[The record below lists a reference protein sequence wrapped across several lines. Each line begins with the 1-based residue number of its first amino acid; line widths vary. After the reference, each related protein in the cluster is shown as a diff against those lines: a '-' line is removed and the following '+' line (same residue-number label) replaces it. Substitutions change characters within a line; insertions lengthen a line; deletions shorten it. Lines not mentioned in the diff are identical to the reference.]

1 VRRPGAALL
10 LIQRDRDQSGVRPPY
25 SKVVYDAPHLML
37 YLSQV
42 LGRPIRDLEGER
54 VATIKDIIVRLGGDD
69 HPPVTGLVA
78 RYRRRDFFLPR
89 WHLTVLNQQ
98 GARLNS
104 DILDLRPF
112 VRRESEVLLARDVLD
127 KQLIDVD
134 GKRVVRVNDVQI
146 IEAAGDWRV
155 TGADVSLQGLWRR
168 LAPAGFAGSKRSV
181 EVLDWADVGYLATD
195 AATVQ
200 LKSSSDKL
208 ARLHPVEIARLAEA
222 LSYHHGSEVVESLDD
237 ETAAETLEEMP
248 AESQARI
255 LGDMDQERAADI
267 LEWMSPDEAADVLG
281 DLPEDKAEELLGLME
296 HDEQA
301 DVVELLPYEDDT
313 AGGLMTT
320 EFVTLPRALTVGEAL
335 ARLREMAETPN
346 MIYYLYVVE
355 KEESW
360 KLVGVI
366 ALRSL
371 ILAEPSM
378 PLEEVMRTE
387 FQQADPEEPAKEV
400 AQRIAEY
407 NLLALPVIDES
418 GDILGIITVDDAME
432 FLLPKDWR
440 QRLPRLFG

>member
-1 VRRPGAALL
+1 
-10 LIQRDRDQSGVRPPY
+10 
-25 SKVVYDAPHLML
+25 ML

-42 LGRPIRDLEGER
+42 LGRPIRDLEGES
-54 VATIKDIIVRLGGDD
+54 VATVKDVITRLGEED
-69 HPPVTGLVA
+69 HPQVTGLVA
-78 RYRRRDFFLPR
+78 RYRRRDFFVPR
-89 WHLTVLNQQ
+89 WRITEISESGV
-98 GARLNS
+98 RLNS

-112 VRRESEVLLARDVLD
+112 ERREGEVLLARNVLD

-134 GKRVVRVNDVQI
+134 GKRVVRVNDVQLI
-146 IEAAGDWRV
+146 GAESAWRV

-168 LAPAGFAGSKRSV
+168 LAPAGFVGTRRPV
-181 EVLDWADVGYLATD
+181 EVIDWSDVGYLATNE
-195 AATVQ
+195 ATVQ
-200 LKSSSDKL
+200 LKSARGKL

-248 AESQARI
+248 TAQQARI
-255 LGDMDQERAADI
+255 IGDMDEERAADI

-281 DLPEDKAEELLGLME
+281 DLPEEKAEELLGLME
-296 HDEQA
+296 GEEQA

-320 EFVTLPRALTVGEAL
+320 EFVTLPRELTVGAAL
-335 ARLREMAETPN
+335 ARLRDMAETPN

-355 KEESW
+355 AEESW
-360 KLVGVI
+360 KLIGVI

-371 ILAEPSM
+371 ILADPSA
-378 PLEEVMRTE
+378 PLAAVMRTE
-387 FQQADPEEPAKEV
+387 FQSAHADEPARDV

-407 NLLALPVIDES
+407 NLLALPVIDQT

-432 FLLPKDWR
+432 ILLPKNWR

>member
-1 VRRPGAALL
+1 
-10 LIQRDRDQSGVRPPY
+10 
-25 SKVVYDAPHLML
+25 ML

-42 LGRPIRDLEGER
+42 LGRPIRDLEGLR
-54 VATIKDIIVRLGGDD
+54 IATVKDVIVRLGEDD
-69 HPPVTGLVA
+69 HPPVTGFVA
-78 RYRRRDFFLPR
+78 RYRRRDFFLSR
-89 WHLTVLNQQ
+89 WRITQFSQHGV
-98 GARLNS
+98 RLNS

-146 IEAAGDWRV
+146 IEAAGGWRV

-168 LAPAGFAGSKRSV
+168 LAPAGFAGARKPV

-355 KEESW
+355 EEGSW

-371 ILAEPSM
+371 ILADPSM
-378 PLEEVMRTE
+378 PLESVMRTE
-387 FQQADPEEPAKEV
+387 FQQADPEEPANEV

-432 FLLPKDWR
+432 ILLPKDWR

>member
-1 VRRPGAALL
+1 
-10 LIQRDRDQSGVRPPY
+10 
-25 SKVVYDAPHLML
+25 ML

-42 LGRPIRDLEGER
+42 LGRPIRDREGLR
-54 VATIKDIIVRLGGDD
+54 LATVKDIIVRLGEDD

-78 RYRRRDFFLPR
+78 RYRRRDFFLSR
-89 WHLTVLNQQ
+89 WRMAELDERGV
-98 GARLNS
+98 RLNS

-112 VRRESEVLLARDVLD
+112 VRRENEVLLARDVLD

-146 IEAAGDWRV
+146 IETAQDWRV

-168 LAPAGFAGSKRSV
+168 LAPAGFVGTRKPV
-181 EVLDWADVGYLATD
+181 EVIDWADVGYLATD

-200 LKSSSDKL
+200 LKSSSGKL
-208 ARLHPVEIARLAEA
+208 SRLHPVEIARLAEA

-248 AESQARI
+248 AERQVRI
-255 LGDMDQERAADI
+255 LGDMDEERAADI

-281 DLPEDKAEELLGLME
+281 DLPEEKAEELLGLME
-296 HDEQA
+296 DEEQA
-301 DVVELLPYEDDT
+301 DVAELLPYEDDT

-320 EFVTLPRALTVGEAL
+320 EFVTVPRGLSVGEAL

-355 KEESW
+355 AESSW
-360 KLVGVI
+360 QLVGVI

-371 ILAEPSM
+371 ILSSPSA

-387 FQQADPEEPAKEV
+387 FQTADPDESAKQV

-407 NLLALPVIDES
+407 NLLALPVVDET
-418 GDILGIITVDDAME
+418 GEILGIITVDDAME
-432 FLLPKDWR
+432 ILIPKDWR

>member
-1 VRRPGAALL
+1 
-10 LIQRDRDQSGVRPPY
+10 
-25 SKVVYDAPHLML
+25 ML

-54 VATIKDIIVRLGGDD
+54 VATVKDVIVRLGGDD

-78 RYRRRDFFLPR
+78 RYRRRDFFMSR
-89 WHLTVLNQQ
+89 WRMTAINEQ
-98 GARLNS
+98 GVHLNS

-112 VRRESEVLLARDVLD
+112 VRRDGEVLLARDVLD

-146 IEAAGDWRV
+146 IDAAGEWRV

-168 LAPAGFAGSKRSV
+168 LAPSGFVGTNRPV
-181 EVLDWADVGYLATD
+181 EVIDWADVGYLATD

-200 LKSSSDKL
+200 LKSSRGKL

-248 AESQARI
+248 AETQARI
-255 LGDMDQERAADI
+255 LGDMDEERAADI

-296 HDEQA
+296 QQEQA

-320 EFVTLPRALTVGEAL
+320 EFVTLPRQLTAGEAL

-355 KEESW
+355 TEGSW
-360 KLVGVI
+360 KLNGVI

-371 ILAEPSM
+371 ILADPAM
-378 PLEEVMRTE
+378 PLEEAMRTE
-387 FQQADPEEPAKEV
+387 FQKAEPDEPASAV

-407 NLLALPVIDES
+407 NLLALPVVDDA
-418 GDILGIITVDDAME
+418 GDILGIVTVDDAME
-432 FLLPKDWR
+432 ILLPKDWR
-440 QRLPRLFG
+440 QQLPRLIG

>member
-1 VRRPGAALL
+1 
-10 LIQRDRDQSGVRPPY
+10 
-25 SKVVYDAPHLML
+25 ML
-37 YLSQV
+37 YLSQL

-54 VATIKDIIVRLGGDD
+54 VATVKDVIVLLGDDD
-69 HPPVTGLVA
+69 HPPVTGVVA
-78 RYRRRDFFLPR
+78 RFGRREFFLSR
-89 WHLTVLNQQ
+89 WRVTELNEQ
-98 GARLNS
+98 GVRLNS
-104 DILDLRPF
+104 DKLNLRPF
-112 VRRESEVLLARDVLD
+112 VRRDGEVLLARDVLD

-134 GKRVVRVNDVQI
+134 GKRVVRVNDVQL

-168 LAPAGFAGSKRSV
+168 LAPAGFMGTRNPV

-200 LKSSSDKL
+200 LKSSSGKL

-248 AESQARI
+248 SERQVQI
-255 LGDMDQERAADI
+255 LGDMDEERAADI

-281 DLPEDKAEELLGLME
+281 DLPEEKAEELL
-296 HDEQA
+296 A
-301 DVVELLPYEDDT
+301 YEDDT

-320 EFVTLPRALTVGEAL
+320 EFVTLPRELTVGEAL

-346 MIYYLYVVE
+346 MIYYLYVVARE
-355 KEESW
+355 GSW
-360 KLVGVI
+360 QLEGVI

-371 ILAEPSM
+371 ILADPSV
-378 PLEEVMRTE
+378 PLANMMRTE
-387 FQQADPEEPAKEV
+387 FQKADADESAEDV

-407 NLLALPVIDES
+407 NLLALPVVDAA

-432 FLLPKDWR
+432 ILLPKDWR
-440 QRLPRLFG
+440 QRLPRLLG

>member
-1 VRRPGAALL
+1 
-10 LIQRDRDQSGVRPPY
+10 
-25 SKVVYDAPHLML
+25 ML

-54 VATIKDIIVRLGGDD
+54 VATVKDVIVRLGADD

-78 RYRRRDFFLPR
+78 RYRRRDFFLSR
-89 WHLTVLNQQ
+89 WRVSELNQQ
-98 GARLNS
+98 GVRLNS

-112 VRRESEVLLARDVLD
+112 VRRENEVLLARDVLD

-146 IEAAGDWRV
+146 IETTTDWRV

-168 LAPAGFAGSKRSV
+168 LAPAGFLGTRRPV

-208 ARLHPVEIARLAEA
+208 SRLHPVEIARLAEA

-248 AESQARI
+248 AEHQARI
-255 LGDMDQERAADI
+255 LSDMDEERAADI

-281 DLPEDKAEELLGLME
+281 DLPEEKAEELLGLME
-296 HDEQA
+296 GEEQA
-301 DVVELLPYEDDT
+301 DVAELLPYEDDT

-320 EFVTLPRALTVGEAL
+320 EFVTLPRQLTVGEAL
-335 ARLREMAETPN
+335 ARLRDMAETPN

-355 KEESW
+355 QEESW
-360 KLVGVI
+360 KLSGVI
-366 ALRSL
+366 ALRNL
-371 ILAEPSM
+371 ILADPSM
-378 PLEEVMRTE
+378 PLQEVMRTE
-387 FQQADPEEPAKEV
+387 FQKATPDESASEV

-407 NLLALPVIDES
+407 NLLALPVVDES
-418 GDILGIITVDDAME
+418 DEILGIITVDDAME
-432 FLLPKDWR
+432 ILLPKDWR
-440 QRLPRLFG
+440 QRIPRLFG

>member
-1 VRRPGAALL
+1 
-10 LIQRDRDQSGVRPPY
+10 
-25 SKVVYDAPHLML
+25 ML

-54 VATIKDIIVRLGGDD
+54 VATIKDIIVRLGADD

-89 WHLTVLNQQ
+89 FHITVLNQQ

-112 VRRESEVLLARDVLD
+112 GRRESEVLLARDVLD

-168 LAPAGFAGSKRSV
+168 LAPAGFAGSKKTV
-181 EVLDWADVGYLATD
+181 EVLDWADVGFLATD

-255 LGDMDQERAADI
+255 LSDMDQERAADI

-432 FLLPKDWR
+432 ILLPKDWR

>member
-1 VRRPGAALL
+1 
-10 LIQRDRDQSGVRPPY
+10 
-25 SKVVYDAPHLML
+25 ML
-37 YLSQV
+37 YLSQL

-54 VATIKDIIVRLGGDD
+54 VATVKDVIVRLGSDE
-69 HPPVTGLVA
+69 HPPFTGIVA

-89 WHLTVLNQQ
+89 WRISHFGEAGV
-98 GARLNS
+98 RLNS

-112 VRRESEVLLARDVLD
+112 VRRDGEVLLARDVLD

-146 IEAAGDWRV
+146 IEAAGQWRV

-168 LAPAGFAGSKRSV
+168 LAPAGFVGTRTPV
-181 EVLDWADVGYLATD
+181 EVIDWADVGYLATD

-248 AESQARI
+248 AERQARI
-255 LGDMDQERAADI
+255 LGDMDEERAADI

-281 DLPEDKAEELLGLME
+281 DLPEDKAEELLGLMDDE
-296 HDEQA
+296 EQA
-301 DVVELLPYEDDT
+301 EVAELLPYEDDT

-320 EFVTLPRALTVGEAL
+320 EFVTFPRELTVSEAL
-335 ARLREMAETPN
+335 ARLRDMAETPN
-346 MIYYLYVVE
+346 MIYYLYIVE
-355 KEESW
+355 SEGSW

-371 ILAEPSM
+371 ILADPTSR
-378 PLEEVMRTE
+378 LAAVMRTE
-387 FQQADPEEPAKEV
+387 VQTAHPDEAAKHV

-407 NLLALPVIDES
+407 NLLALPVVDEQ
-418 GDILGIITVDDAME
+418 GDILGIVTVDDAME
-432 FLLPKDWR
+432 ILLPKDWR
-440 QRLPRLFG
+440 QRLPRVFS